1 MHVSMFSIMPKA
13 LVLMNAE
20 LGHETTLV
28 NELKKT
34 PNVTEVYAV
43 YGVYDVIVKVEAE
56 SMEKLREAIATKLRR
71 ISGIKSTLTMII
83 VEG

>member
-1 MHVSMFSIMPKA
+1 MPKA

-20 LGHETTLV
+20 LGHENTLV
-28 NELKKT
+28 EELKKT
-34 PNVTEVYAV
+34 SNVTEVYAV

-71 ISGIKSTLTMII
+71 ISGVKSTLTMII

>member
-1 MHVSMFSIMPKA
+1 MPKA

-20 LGHETTLV
+20 LGHETNVV

-34 PNVTEVYAV
+34 PNVTEVYTV

-56 SMEKLREAIATKLRR
+56 SMEKLQEAIATRLRK
-71 ISGIKSTLTMII
+71 ISDIKSTLTMII

>member
-1 MHVSMFSIMPKA
+1 MPKA
-13 LVLMNAE
+13 LIFMNAE
-20 LGHETTLV
+20 LGHETDV
-28 NELKKT
+28 INELKET

-56 SMEKLREAIATKLRR
+56 SMEKLREAIATRLRK
-71 ISGIKSTLTMII
+71 IGGIKSTLTMII

>member
-1 MHVSMFSIMPKA
+1 MPKA

-71 ISGIKSTLTMII
+71 IGGIKSTLTMII

>member
-1 MHVSMFSIMPKA
+1 MPKA
-13 LVLMNAE
+13 LILMSAE
-20 LGHETTLV
+20 LGHETNLI

-43 YGVYDVIVKVEAE
+43 YGVYDIIVKVEAE
-56 SMEKLREAIATKLRR
+56 SMEKLREAIATRLRK

>member
-1 MHVSMFSIMPKA
+1 MYVFISSIMPKA
-13 LVLMNAE
+13 LVLINAE

-43 YGVYDVIVKVEAE
+43 YGVYDVIVKVEAD

-71 ISGIKSTLTMII
+71 LGGVKSTLTMVI

>member
-1 MHVSMFSIMPKA
+1 MPKA
-13 LVLMNAE
+13 LVLINAE

-43 YGVYDVIVKVEAE
+43 YGVYDVIIKVEAD

-71 ISGIKSTLTMII
+71 LGGVKSTLTMVI

>member
-1 MHVSMFSIMPKA
+1 MPKA

-20 LGHETTLV
+20 LGHENTLV
-28 NELKKT
+28 EELKNT
-34 PNVTEVYAV
+34 SNVKEVYAV

-71 ISGIKSTLTMII
+71 ISGVKSTLTMII

>member
-1 MHVSMFSIMPKA
+1 MPKA

-20 LGHETTLV
+20 LGHETNVV

-56 SMEKLREAIATKLRR
+56 SMEKLREAIATRLRK
-71 ISGIKSTLTMII
+71 IVGIKSTLTMII

>member
-1 MHVSMFSIMPKA
+1 MSSIMPKA

-43 YGVYDVIVKVEAE
+43 YGVYDIIVKVEAD

-71 ISGIKSTLTMII
+71 ITGIKSTLTMII

>member
-1 MHVSMFSIMPKA
+1 MPKA

-20 LGHETTLV
+20 LGQETNLV

>member
-1 MHVSMFSIMPKA
+1 MPKA

-71 ISGIKSTLTMII
+71 LSGVKSTLTMII

>member
-1 MHVSMFSIMPKA
+1 MPKA

-20 LGHETTLV
+20 LGHENTLV
-28 NELKKT
+28 EELKKT
-34 PNVTEVYAV
+34 SNVTEVYAI

-56 SMEKLREAIATKLRR
+56 SMEKLREAIATNLRR
-71 ISGIKSTLTMII
+71 ISGVKSTLTMII

>member
-1 MHVSMFSIMPKA
+1 MPKA

-20 LGHETTLV
+20 LGHETNLV

>member
-1 MHVSMFSIMPKA
+1 MPKA

-20 LGHETTLV
+20 LGHESDLV

>member
-1 MHVSMFSIMPKA
+1 MPKA

-20 LGHETTLV
+20 LGHETNLV

-71 ISGIKSTLTMII
+71 ITGIKSTLTMII

>member
-1 MHVSMFSIMPKA
+1 MFFIMPKA

-71 ISGIKSTLTMII
+71 ISGVKSTLTMVI

>member
-1 MHVSMFSIMPKA
+1 MPKA
-13 LVLMNAE
+13 LVLINAE

-43 YGVYDVIVKVEAE
+43 YGVYDVIVKVEAD

-71 ISGIKSTLTMII
+71 LGGVKSTLTMVI

>member
-1 MHVSMFSIMPKA
+1 MPKA
-13 LVLMNAE
+13 LILMNAE
-20 LGHETTLV
+20 LGHETDV
-28 NELKKT
+28 INELKKT
-34 PNVTEVYAV
+34 PHVTEVYAV

-56 SMEKLREAIATKLRR
+56 SMEKLREAIATRLRK

>member
-1 MHVSMFSIMPKA
+1 MPKA

-20 LGHETTLV
+20 LGHENTLV
-28 NELKKT
+28 EELKKT
-34 PNVTEVYAV
+34 SNVTEVYAV

-56 SMEKLREAIATKLRR
+56 SMEKLREAIATNLRR
-71 ISGIKSTLTMII
+71 ISGVKSTLTMII

>member
-1 MHVSMFSIMPKA
+1 MPKA

-56 SMEKLREAIATKLRR
+56 TMEKLREAIATKLRR

>member
-1 MHVSMFSIMPKA
+1 MPKA

-20 LGHETTLV
+20 LGHETNV
-28 NELKKT
+28 INELKKT

-43 YGVYDVIVKVEAE
+43 YGVYDIIVKVEAE
-56 SMEKLREAIATKLRR
+56 SMEKLREAIATRLRK

>member
-1 MHVSMFSIMPKA
+1 MPKA
-13 LVLMNAE
+13 LILMNAE
-20 LGHETTLV
+20 LGHETNV
-28 NELKKT
+28 INELKKT

-56 SMEKLREAIATKLRR
+56 SMEKLREAIATRLRK
-71 ISGIKSTLTMII
+71 IGGIKSTLTMII